1 MAEAEIK
8 QKHKIDGLKKR
19 FREVEGEN
27 DLLQEKLHRAQ
38 KSIKRLR
45 LERSILLERIDKG
58 FEHGSES
65 DTSSDLFLHNDLT
78 ADSSKPSTNHH
89 HHKNYKQT
97 EKNNTATAV
106 IKPPKKKKDPN
117 APKGPGNV
125 FFVFCRQERD
135 KVKEE
140 FPEESIGDV
149 TKLLGLKWK
158 GLTKEEKLV
167 YHDMFKR
174 EMDEYEEAMKTYK
187 SNGAGRLPLEED
199 PTEELTTAESLI
211 SSPVSPNNDIIM
223 QQQQHQQHTSRYSYH
238 QNDRLYDQPFQNNY
252 VADNHQSVYDSQPDF
267 MSNNQEN
274 YLIQHHQHNH
284 NPPIQQQPLQPT
296 FTVDNNTAFEKPA
309 MTNPHS
315 APYDH
320 F

>member
-1 MAEAEIK
+1 MAEEIK
-8 QKHKIDGLKKR
+8 QRHKIDELKKR
-19 FREVEGEN
+19 FRQVEGEN

-45 LERSILLERIDKG
+45 LERSILLERIDKA
-58 FEHGSES
+58 
-65 DTSSDLFLHNDLT
+65 NR
-78 ADSSKPSTNHH
+78 H

-97 EKNNTATAV
+97 EKNNTVTAV

-125 FFVFCRQERD
+125 FFLFCRQERD

-149 TKLLGLKWK
+149 TKLLGHKWK

-187 SNGAGRLPLEED
+187 K
-199 PTEELTTAESLI
+199 SLI
-211 SSPVSPNNDIIM
+211 SSPVSINNDITM
-223 QQQQHQQHTSRYSYH
+223 QQQQQPPRDDYH
-238 QNDRLYDQPFQNNY
+238 NN
-252 VADNHQSVYDSQPDF
+252 N
-267 MSNNQEN
+267 
-274 YLIQHHQHNH
+274 
-284 NPPIQQQPLQPT
+284 
-296 FTVDNNTAFEKPA
+296 AFEKPVI
-309 MTNPHS
+309 TNPPS